1 MKARMKSMKKKPSI
15 CLTGVIF
22 WMLVGNVFVSLVGC
36 SSRSDPPS
44 LRADVVVYGATPS
57 GIAAAI
63 AAKRENVDVILIEE
77 LNRVGGMYTAGGMG
91 LTDSFFMDRRML
103 SGIYDEIHD
112 RIDAYYRSQGI
123 RYRAENHDDA
133 FPRGKG
139 RWYHEPSVAE
149 KVFEDLLSEADIE
162 VVRGKHVLSA
172 AMKGSRIES
181 IELNGGIE
189 VFGEQFVDA
198 SYTGDLMAK
207 AGVSYVVGRESRQ
220 EYGESYAGKQFPD
233 GAAMLGEGADGSE
246 AFIGGQP
253 TIFDVDPWDD
263 EGNLL
268 PFLNTDEL
276 GDPDAGDHK
285 IMNYNFRVTLTNDP
299 EIRVP
304 IPEPENYDPAQWE
317 LLRRFFERY
326 PNDGLVKRYRL
337 PNNKFDANDSQS
349 KGFAIGM
356 LGGSWDYP
364 EADYETRRKIE
375 YDHKEYALGYF
386 HFILNDPSVPARIRE
401 DFKQFGLPKDEH
413 VDSGHFPPMVY
424 IREARRM
431 VGEYVLTQK
440 DIETQPAKED
450 SVGVAMGPITIH
462 NVQRVATE
470 DGYYHEGA
478 VHTPYDPHGEPYQ
491 VPYRALL
498 PKREECVNL
507 LVPVCLSSSHVAMG
521 SLRLEPT
528 WVVLGQSAGVAAA
541 LGAKSGGELHDLS
554 YTKLRE
560 RLLAQEQ
567 VVDILPE

>member
-1 MKARMKSMKKKPSI
+1 MLSVFMGIKCVLVAALLLALAACSGSKRSI
-15 CLTGVIF
+15 QPG
-22 WMLVGNVFVSLVGC
+22 
-36 SSRSDPPS
+36 SDPGS
-44 LRADVVVYGATPS
+44 VQVDVVVYGATPA

-63 AAKRENVDVILIEE
+63 AAKREGVSVILIEE

-103 SGIYDEIHD
+103 HGIYDEIHD
-112 RIDAYYRSQGI
+112 GIDAHYKAQGI
-123 RYRAENHDDA
+123 QYRAENHDDA
-133 FPRGKG
+133 FPRGQG

-149 KVFEDLLSEADIE
+149 KVFEDMLAKTDIQ
-162 VVRGKHVLSA
+162 VLRGKHVLSA
-172 AMKGSRIES
+172 TMEGAQIVS
-181 IELNGGIE
+181 IELNGGVVIAA
-189 VFGEQFVDA
+189 EQFIDA
-198 SYTGDLMAK
+198 TYTGDLMAA
-207 AGVSYVVGRESRQ
+207 AGVSYKVGREGRN

-233 GAAMLGEGADGSE
+233 GAALLGVGVDGSE
-246 AFIGGQP
+246 AFIEGQP
-253 TIFDVDPWDD
+253 TIFEVNPWDD

-268 PFLNTDEL
+268 PFVNTDDL
-276 GDPDAGDHK
+276 GDPEAGDHK

-299 EIRVP
+299 ENMVP
-304 IPEPENYDPAQWE
+304 IPEPENYDPTQWE

-356 LGGSWDYP
+356 LGASWDYP

-375 YDHKEYALGYF
+375 KEHKEYTLGYF

-401 DFKQFGLPKDEH
+401 DFRQFGFPKDEH

-431 VGEYVLTQK
+431 MGEYVLTQK
-440 DIETQPAKED
+440 DIEELPAKED
-450 SVGVAMGPITIH
+450 SVGIAMGPITIH
-462 NVQRVATE
+462 NVQRVATK

-498 PKREECVNL
+498 PKREECENL

-528 WVVLGQSAGVAAA
+528 WIVLGQSAGVAAA
-541 LGAKSGGELHDLS
+541 LGINSESMLHDIP
-554 YTKLRE
+554 YVELRE
-560 RLLAQEQ
+560 RLLAQKQ
-567 VVDILPE
+567 VVDILPEYN